1 MQLLRVLVLI
11 LNVCYSDTRAI
22 PLIRTAFKGSGAGAV
37 QSATRSKHL
46 SKFRPSDNEAYHNN
60 GVVRTRPW
68 IKGIERTAAHE
79 HQQNGSGDKPAN
91 VAGIKTRNMNT
102 LGSSTVISSEPGDGT
117 SPDRKGESQFIGP
130 ALPPAGV
137 ASVRRVAFSFVW
149 LLDQFFFF
157 LGGFGACLALPFGFW
172 GFQFTLCIAALV
184 VLRMRFLPARVHPP
198 FLVIIIFMRI
208 RTPLEN

>member
-1 MQLLRVLVLI
+1 MQLFRVLVLI
-11 LNVCYSDTRAI
+11 LNVFYSDTRAI

-46 SKFRPSDNEAYHNN
+46 SKFRPSDNEAYHDD

-79 HQQNGSGDKPAN
+79 HQRNGSGDKSAN
-91 VAGIKTRNMNT
+91 VAAIKTRNMNT

-137 ASVRRVAFSFVW
+137 ALVRRVAFSFVW
-149 LLDQFFFF
+149 LLDQFFF
-157 LGGFGACLALPFGFW
+157 LWGFW
-172 GFQFTLCIAALV
+172 GVSCLAFWGLG
-184 VLRMRFLPARVHPP
+184 LPIHPLYCCP
-198 FLVIIIFMRI
+198 RCFANAFPTCPRPSTIPCNYYIHAHSD
-208 RTPLEN
+208 TA

>member
-11 LNVCYSDTRAI
+11 LNVFYSDTRAI

-46 SKFRPSDNEAYHNN
+46 SKFRPSDNEAYHDD

-79 HQQNGSGDKPAN
+79 HQRNGSGDKPAN
-91 VAGIKTRNMNT
+91 VAAIKTRNMNT

-117 SPDRKGESQFIGP
+117 SPDRKGASQFIGP
-130 ALPPAGV
+130 ALPPAGI

-149 LLDQFFFF
+149 LLDQFFF
-157 LGGFGACLALPFGFW
+157 LGVLGRVLPCLLVFGASNSPFVLLPSLF
-172 GFQFTLCIAALV
+172 CECV
-184 VLRMRFLPARVHPP
+184 SYLPASILHS
-198 FLVIIIFMRI
+198 L
-208 RTPLEN
+208 

>member
-11 LNVCYSDTRAI
+11 LNVFYSDTRAI

-46 SKFRPSDNEAYHNN
+46 SKFRPSDNEAYHDD

-79 HQQNGSGDKPAN
+79 HQRNGSGDKPAN
-91 VAGIKTRNMNT
+91 VAAIKTRNMNT

-117 SPDRKGESQFIGP
+117 SPGRKGASQFIGP
-130 ALPPAGV
+130 ALPPAGI

-149 LLDQFFFF
+149 LLDQFFF
-157 LGGFGACLALPFGFW
+157 LGVLGRVLPCLLVFGASNSPFVLLPSLF
-172 GFQFTLCIAALV
+172 CECV
-184 VLRMRFLPARVHPP
+184 SYLPASILHS
-198 FLVIIIFMRI
+198 L
-208 RTPLEN
+208 